1 MARKSSRSKAGAQV
15 AMPTTVERWPLSRLR
30 PYERNARTHSDEQVD
45 QIVQSMREFGW
56 TVPILVTED
65 GTVVAGHGRL
75 EAAKRLGMTE
85 APVLVARGWT
95 ERQRRKYTIVDNRLA
110 ENSNWDRKLLGAEIA
125 ALLDEQDNSI
135 IGFNKA
141 QLTVLL
147 NDDAKDT
154 GPQLGALQFSIVVKC
169 RDEVQQAELIARFE
183 SEGLQCSA
191 MMS

>member
-1 MARKSSRSKAGAQV
+1 
-15 AMPTTVERWPLSRLR
+15 MPTTVERWPLSRLR
-30 PYERNARTHSDEQVD
+30 PYERNARTHSNDQVD

-125 ALLDEQDNSI
+125 ALLDEQDDLI
-135 IGFNKA
+135 VGFSKA
-141 QLTVLL
+141 QLKVLL
-147 NDDAKDT
+147 PADDEAEST

>member
-1 MARKSSRSKAGAQV
+1 
-15 AMPTTVERWPLSRLR
+15 
-30 PYERNARTHSDEQVD
+30 
-45 QIVQSMREFGW
+45 MREFGW

-135 IGFNKA
+135 IGFSKA
-141 QLTVLL
+141 QLKVLL
-147 NDDAKDT
+147 PADDEAERT

-183 SEGLQCSA
+183 SDGLQCSA